1 MKKGKMV
8 YCQETFQVFPSA
20 KIAAEHHG
28 VNYVGLVSH
37 LSGKYKT
44 YKNKHFVY
52 VENTADLSQL
62 FTSKMQEEREREAM
76 RRKAED
82 NLNKLIEADKSA
94 REAQKEIASKLAEA
108 RRIVKKYM

>member
-20 KIAAEHHG
+20 KVAAKHHG
-28 VNYVGLVSH
+28 VCYISLLNH
-37 LSGKYKT
+37 LAGKYKT
-44 YKNKHFVY
+44 SGSKHFVY

-62 FTSKMQEEREREAM
+62 FTSKMQEEREKEAM